1 MGVTC
6 HWIDDSWFI
15 QKRII
20 TFYLFDDAHT
30 AHNIYVLLSN
40 ILQDYGL
47 VQKILTIGF
56 DNASANIVT
65 INDFKV
71 VCQPNLGGKF
81 FSFSMCMSYFKF
93 MCTRWFK
100 IFKLAYCT
108 Y

>member
-6 HWIDDSWFI
+6 HWIDTSWNI
-15 QKRII
+15 QKQLIVFRD
-20 TFYLFDDAHT
+20 FDEQHT
-30 AHNIYVLLSN
+30 TYNIYLLISN

-56 DNASANIVT
+56 DNASANTVS
-65 INDFKV
+65 INDLKT
-71 VCQPNLGGKF
+71 VCQLNLGGKF
-81 FSFSMCMSYFKF
+81 FHVRCA
-93 MCTRWFK
+93 CHILNLCVLK